1 MAQYLNVKLFYS
13 LHKSNNSEIPAD
25 SILKKEH
32 ISTSKISGR
41 KNNQIAVLK
50 SHEQNRQKRIGLTL
64 MRLSDHNRPK
74 MKYHSPWKLKTVI
87 AGHHGWVRCIDID
100 RSNEFFVT
108 GSTDRTIKFWD
119 LATGNLNFQIDIH
132 VLSLLKKIIINNC
145 PTYFFNK
152 KT

>member
-1 MAQYLNVKLFYS
+1 MTQYFTLILFHS
-13 LHKSNNSEIPAD
+13 PSKSKNLEIPAD

-41 KNNQIAVLK
+41 KDNQIAVLK
-50 SHEQNRQKRIGLTL
+50 SHEHNRQKRIGLTL

-119 LATGNLNFQIDIH
+119 LATGNFNFQIDIH
-132 VLSLLKKIIINNC
+132 FLPLLKNN
-145 PTYFFNK
+145 TD
-152 KT
+152 